1 MNTIENGSTPSNRVF
16 TIYIGR
22 KLFERYE
29 TTLDE
34 ATRIWSG
41 LCDEHPGT
49 VVSLYEGHKR
59 GIENLCC
66 TGK

>member
-1 MNTIENGSTPSNRVF
+1 MKPASNPQPRRVF

-22 KLFERYE
+22 QLFERYE

-34 ATRIWSG
+34 ATGIWSD
-41 LCDEHPGT
+41 LSDEHPGT
-49 VVSLYEGHKR
+49 VVSLYEGYKR